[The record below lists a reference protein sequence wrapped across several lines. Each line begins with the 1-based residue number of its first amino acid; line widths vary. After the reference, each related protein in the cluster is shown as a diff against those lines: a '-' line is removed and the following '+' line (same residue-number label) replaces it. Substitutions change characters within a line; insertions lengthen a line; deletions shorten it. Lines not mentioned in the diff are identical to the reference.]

1 MRILPTQ
8 FEVISD
14 DGTTAGKSTGIT
26 VEQRLPGGWCVY
38 YDGMIYDVDGNPEYD
53 APEASKDD
61 GFIARTRFHLEQAKD
76 IAGQLFWKESKG
88 R

>member
-1 MRILPTQ
+1 MKFQATKY
-8 FEVISD
+8 EAISE
-14 DGTTAGKSTGIT
+14 DGTTAGKPTGIT

-53 APEASKDD
+53 AQEALKDD
-61 GFIARTRFHLEQAKD
+61 AFIARTRFPLEQAKD
-76 IAGQLFWKESKG
+76 IASQLFWKESKG